1 MASGRKYKNSGRRAG
16 KRRKKT
22 LQTVIMIGMAVLV
35 IGFGILYFTLKSYVD
50 RTGEDVICN
59 NIFIG
64 TMDVSGMT
72 RKEAAD
78 ALRKQMETD
87 KGRTVTLKLRN
98 ENIGVLLKEI
108 GYDSPN
114 IDKLAEK
121 AVGYGKKGS
130 VWKRYLEIKK
140 LEDEA
145 YVLKEKYQA
154 GKEELTEVCDLKVTP
169 LLQLPENAYIFR
181 GEDGTMNLVDEKEG
195 ETIDI
200 DATVQKITDY
210 LNSDW
215 KHTDFA
221 MDLAVITEKPEIVR
235 ADLEGITDELGAYST
250 DAGGGDRWTNLKTGA
265 EKINA
270 TILMPGEE
278 FSMYHATAPYDAEHG
293 YAEGTAYENG
303 EVVPAYGGGIC
314 QVSTTLYNAAIY
326 AELDIVERHP
336 HSMTVDYVEP
346 SRDAAIAGDFM
357 DFRFKNSYDSPIYI
371 FAEIDASNRLRVV
384 IYGKDTRQEGRTVE
398 FESETL
404 STEDYS
410 VKYKAN
416 SELSFGDIEYT
427 GSPHTGKEAR
437 LWKIVYENGAQVSRD
452 VFNTSTYT
460 KSDQVVEIG
469 TAGGSSWAV
478 SALETAIGNQDWNE
492 INNAISAG
500 FGNSDEETGE

>member
-1 MASGRKYKNSGRRAG
+1 MASRKRYKNSRRGG

-22 LQTVIMIGMAVLV
+22 LQTVIMIGMAALV
-35 IGFGILYFTLKSYVD
+35 IAFGVLYFTLKSYVD
-50 RTGEDVICN
+50 QTAEDVICN

-64 TMDVSGMT
+64 AMDVSGMT
-72 RKEAAD
+72 KKEAAD
-78 ALRKQMETD
+78 ALREQMETD
-87 KGRTVTLKLRN
+87 RGRTVTFKLRD
-98 ENIGVLLKEI
+98 ENIAVLLKEL
-108 GYDSPN
+108 GYDSPD

-121 AVGYGKKGS
+121 AAGYGKEGS
-130 VWKRYLEIKK
+130 IWKRYLQIKK
-140 LEDEA
+140 LEDKA
-145 YVLKEKYQA
+145 YVLKEKYKT
-154 GKEELTEVCDLKVTP
+154 GKEEMTEVCNTKIAP
-169 LLQLPENAYIFR
+169 LLQLPENAYISR
-181 GEDGTMNLVDEKEG
+181 NEDGSMNLVDEKEG

-200 DATVQKITDY
+200 DTTLQNITEY

-215 KHTDFA
+215 KHNDFS

-235 ADLEGITDELGAYST
+235 ADLEGITDELGAFST
-250 DAGGGDRWTNLKTGA
+250 DAGGGDRWTNLKTGS
-265 EKINA
+265 EKIND

-278 FSMYHATAPYDAEHG
+278 FSMYNATAPYDAEHG

-314 QVSTTLYNAAIY
+314 QVSTTLYNAVIY
-326 AELDIVERHP
+326 AELEVVERHP

-384 IYGKDTRQEGRTVE
+384 IYGKDTRQENRSVE

-416 SELSFGDIEYT
+416 PELYFGDIEYT

-437 LWKIVYENGAQVSRD
+437 LWKIVYENGAEVSRE

-478 SALETAIGNQDWNE
+478 SALETAIGNQNWSE
-492 INNAISAG
+492 INNAISEG
-500 FGNSDEETGE
+500 YGNSDDE